1 MKKPVV
7 VLKAGRTPTGAAAAR
22 SHTGSLAGFD
32 TVVNGAFRQFGIQRV
47 FDEEQLCD
55 AARVLSV
62 VPPPRGNRVAI
73 VSPAGGYSVMSTDE
87 IETADTLVPLTMAGL
102 SGKTEAAIRAVVP
115 AFASTQNPVDLTA
128 SATDD
133 MTIATL
139 AAVLEDE
146 GVDIILCIALFAPL
160 GISDRLIRRI
170 AVLASD
176 ATKPVIVVTQ
186 FGPFTNG
193 HISRLYDHG
202 VVGFPSVARGVR
214 AVRWL
219 VERTQ
224 IKTRLGGH
232 EPHC

>member
-1 MKKPVV
+1 MVA
-7 VLKAGRTPTGAAAAR
+7 LKAGRTPTGAAAAR
-22 SHTGSLAGFD
+22 SHTGRLAGSD

-73 VSPAGGYSVMSTDE
+73 VSPAGGYSVMATDE
-87 IETADTLVPLTMAGL
+87 IEATDTLVPLTMAKL
-102 SGKTEAAIRAVVP
+102 SRKTEAAIRAVVP
-115 AFASTQNPVDLTA
+115 PFASTQNPVDITA

-133 MTIATL
+133 MTIASL

-146 GVDIILCIALFAPL
+146 GIDIALCIALFGPR
-160 GISDRLIRRI
+160 GISDRLIRS
-170 AVLASD
+170 LAILAND
-176 ATKPVIVVTQ
+176 AAKPVVAVIQ

-219 VERTQ
+219 VERAQ
-224 IKTRLGGH
+224 IQERLSAQ
-232 EPHC
+232 PRA